1 MTVKIK
7 SIKSRW
13 WGDQLD
19 AVDIEL
25 HLLPCP
31 NINKSIIRLNYQSD
45 SDRVAK

>member
-1 MTVKIK
+1 MQPLNTEKMTVKIK
-7 SIKSRW
+7 PRW

-31 NINKSIIRLNYQSD
+31 IVNKRYINL
-45 SDRVAK
+45 